1 MIKLF
6 VCSDNASITQ
16 QVIQG
21 LEAAGADFVE
31 ALQLDRDLK
40 LPAKL
45 PRDNRYI
52 FVCESPA
59 AKLVELTPTGLSQE
73 DYAAELTR
81 WYQAQSVL
89 LAAYE
94 KHPQKALL
102 TTALTVGTD
111 LGGLIHTINQRW
123 GQTLRTRHKH
133 ASPALDYPA
142 QTEPMLGYLVQNL
155 IKQTPQLRKM
165 SSAIANYAGLEVKV
179 FHEVQALEN
188 YRQTQNGLDARLQ
201 DATEEGELI
210 LLQLHQ
216 VQEELEHYFLKFK
229 DAENQ
234 HERLLHRW
242 RQMLNRYPDYVDV
255 DFVEVEPIRGGQALR
270 WRFEHLESAGVS
282 KKDLSFETFIESGVL
297 GVRFSKT
304 SDTPKTLARWPKVAE
319 DLETVECIPTGR
331 GEVQVLRAGVL
342 KELSSSDWAMLTLI
356 PNIVIQALDE
366 RPRRGIYVDQ
376 VKLAANRLRD
386 ALAAL
391 PKTLRYDGLTLKNH
405 QTNPD
410 YEHLW
415 VEFENLL
422 FGEQRWPKFE
432 MRLGASNIQGA
443 KFSQH
448 PKIEIPLIDGQT
460 KPFEGWFEES
470 VDDFGGKWELR
481 FDLRKQIMDAGI
493 WGALN
498 KHEQSL
504 IKALTVE
511 LMQNGL
517 QDIESSFKRGNHAQ
531 WQKAFNQCVELL
543 SL

>member
-6 VCSDNASITQ
+6 VCSDNASMSQ
-16 QVIQG
+16 QVIEG
-21 LEAAGADFVE
+21 LRAAGADLVE

-45 PRDNRYI
+45 PRDNRYV

-111 LGGLIHTINQRW
+111 LDGLIHSINQRW
-123 GQTLRTRHKH
+123 GQTLRTRRKL

-216 VQEELEHYFLKFK
+216 VQEELEHYFLKYK

-304 SDTPKTLARWPKVAE
+304 SDTPQTLARWPKVAE
-319 DLETVECIPTGR
+319 DLETIECIPTGR
-331 GEVQVLRAGVL
+331 GEVQVFRAGVL

-470 VDDFGGKWELR
+470 IDDFGGKWELR
-481 FDLRKQIMDAGI
+481 FDLKKQIMDASI
-493 WGALN
+493 WGDLD

-517 QDIESSFKRGNHAQ
+517 QDIESGFKRGNQDQ
-531 WQKAFNQCVELL
+531 WKKAFNQCVELL